1 MRVLITDGDNRAT
14 LAIARSLGRRGHYVV
29 VGERQ
34 KPALAQ
40 TSRYCAA
47 RVVYPDPVR
56 DSTGFVDGVAN
67 AAREHSI
74 DVLIPVADVTTI
86 LVTRHRR
93 RFECA
98 IPFADAAVVERAA
111 DKIDVIQTAGRLGLA
126 VPRSVVIESHSAA
139 VPPLPFPF
147 PVVVKPSRS
156 RIETSA
162 GWISTGV
169 SYAMDPDALQRDL
182 KRRPA
187 HEFPVML
194 QERIVGPG
202 VGVFALYRG
211 GGPVA
216 LFSHRRVRERPPWGG
231 VSVLSESTPLDPV
244 ARDYATRLLDEIG
257 WQGPAM
263 VEFKRDER
271 DGLPKLMEI
280 NGRFWGS
287 LQLAIDAGVDFP
299 SLLIDQTEP
308 PAPPPTYRV
317 GIRNRWLWGDA
328 DALALTL
335 FARSW
340 PAAPRQ
346 RAKALFRFAQFWGRD
361 LYYEN
366 PKRDDIRPWLFETAR
381 WLSQFRPTRK
391 GRGGAE
397 ETAQDAAQSI
407 QSVRRVER

>member
-34 KPALAQ
+34 SPALAQ
-40 TSRYCAA
+40 TSRYCSA
-47 RVVYPDPVR
+47 RVVYPDPVG
-56 DSTGFVDGVAN
+56 DSAGFVDGVAN
-67 AAREHSI
+67 AVRELSI
-74 DVLIPVADVTTI
+74 DVLIPVSDITTI
-86 LVTRHRR
+86 LITRHRR
-93 RFECA
+93 RFECSV
-98 IPFADAAVVERAA
+98 PFADATVIERAA

-126 VPRSVVIESHSAA
+126 VPRTVVIASHSEAL
-139 VPPLPFPF
+139 PPLPFPF
-147 PVVVKPSRS
+147 PVVIKPSRS
-156 RIETSA
+156 RVETPA
-162 GWISTGV
+162 GWMSTGV
-169 SYAMDPDALQRDL
+169 SFAMDRGALVRDL
-182 KRRPA
+182 KGRPA

-202 VGVFALYRG
+202 VGVFALYRDA
-211 GGPVA
+211 GPVA

-299 SLLIDQTEP
+299 SLLIDRTGT
-308 PAPPPTYRV
+308 PAPLPTYRV

-335 FARSW
+335 FARAW
-340 PAAPRQ
+340 PASPRH
-346 RAKALFRFAQFWGRD
+346 RVKAVVQFAQFWQRD

-366 PKRDDIRPWLFETAR
+366 PKSDDIRPWLFESAR
-381 WLSQFRPTRK
+381 WLRQFLPTRK
-391 GRGGAE
+391 KRAVRGAPE
-397 ETAQDAAQSI
+397 SVQSV
-407 QSVRRVER
+407 QSVRRVDG